1 MIMMKVTMLSRHNKT
16 QDKNILP
23 IAAPILQ
30 GTDILPFTEYK
41 SIRQNSTPHIRYQ
54 HAQAAWEKVVLP
66 KPLWFVVSLKK
77 TKKLLHSFLL
87 WNNHCGFA

>member
-1 MIMMKVTMLSRHNKT
+1 MKVTMLSRHNKT

-23 IAAPILQ
+23 IAAPILE
-30 GTDILPFTEYK
+30 GTDILPYTEYK

-77 TKKLLHSFLL
+77 TKNSYTVFCYGIITVDLLR
-87 WNNHCGFA
+87 